1 MKKRA
6 VAFLCALGMVL
17 LTVACGGKYS
27 DIISVNKQFA
37 KVMEAYVTALE
48 KAESA
53 KDVAAAINRFADDME
68 PLAPTM
74 KAINKKYPELRE
86 GEDLPEELAQSRKE
100 TEAVSQRY
108 AESFMKMMPYVM
120 DPDVQAAQMRLS
132 KVMSEIGQE

>member
-6 VAFLCALGMVL
+6 VVFLCVLGLVL

-27 DIISVNKQFA
+27 DVISVNKQFT
-37 KVMEAYVTALE
+37 KLMEAYVTAMG

-53 KDVAAAINRFADDME
+53 KDVAAAINRFADGME
-68 PLAPTM
+68 PLVPKM
-74 KAINKKYPELRE
+74 KAINKKYPELRG
-86 GEDLPEELAQSRKE
+86 GEDLPEELEQSRKE
-100 TEAVSQRY
+100 TDAVSQRY
-108 AESFMKMMPYVM
+108 AESFMKMMPYVA

>member
-6 VAFLCALGMVL
+6 AVFLCVLSLVL

-37 KVMEAYVTALE
+37 KVMETYVTALE

-53 KDVAAAINRFADDME
+53 KDVAAAINRFADGME
-68 PLAPTM
+68 SLAPEM
-74 KAINKKYPELRE
+74 KAINKKYPELR
-86 GEDLPEELAQSRKE
+86 GDGDLPEELEQSRKE

-108 AESFMKMMPYVM
+108 AESFMKMMPYM
-120 DPDVQAAQMRLS
+120 ADPDVQAAQMRLS